1 MVVSNSSAEKGERRK
16 ERWEG
21 DKWGKETEERKEEM
35 VEEEKEGTEHRSR
48 KYDQIWACQSESE
61 AKGAPLSSQRHVRDK
76 D

>member
-1 MVVSNSSAEKGERRK
+1 MVVSNSSAEKGERRR

-35 VEEEKEGTEHRSR
+35 VEEEKEGAEHRSR
-48 KYDQIWACQSESE
+48 KYDRIWACRAESE
-61 AKGAPLSSQRHVRDK
+61 AKGAPLSSRRRVRDE